1 MQCPVYFAATILH
14 PQFRLAGMRKTAPAI
29 VDQAEIQFKRFLHK
43 YWAKDSPDSISEA
56 SSAQGI
62 HSQAD
67 IPPTFTTSFMEEVDE
82 ETSAETMDEEYQRYL
97 SLPRQTKRDVN
108 GKPIAIDP
116 IAWWQGRRVEFPILS
131 KMALDVLSI
140 PAVSAECERVFSQ
153 GKLTMTSQRHRMSAT
168 TLELLL
174 CLKNWLRNG
183 FTMGP
188 AEERKADKANAEKNT
203 K

>member
-1 MQCPVYFAATILH
+1 
-14 PQFRLAGMRKTAPAI
+14 
-29 VDQAEIQFKRFLHK
+29 
-43 YWAKDSPDSISEA
+43 
-56 SSAQGI
+56 
-62 HSQAD
+62 
-67 IPPTFTTSFMEEVDE
+67 MEEVDE

-97 SLPRQTKRDVN
+97 SLPRQTKRDAN

-140 PAVSAECERVFSQ
+140 PAVSAECERIFSQ

-188 AEERKADKANAEKNT
+188 AE
-203 K
+203 